1 MHEYS
6 YAWYELITMRNSL
19 MKLIRRMILATAFL
33 STCALAQPGL
43 ATHAGAPWWKGA
55 LFYEIYPRSF
65 ADSNGDG
72 VGDLNGITQHL
83 DYLQHLGVDA
93 IWITPMYPSPQVD
106 FGYDISNYETVD
118 PQYGTL
124 ADFDQ
129 LISTAHQR
137 HIKVLLDMVLNHT
150 SDKHRWFVESAAS
163 RDNPKS
169 DWYVW
174 NDGVDAQAPGV
185 TPFQKRYM
193 HDGKVPPNN
202 WESVFGG
209 SAWQWVPA
217 RHQFYYHR
225 FYAQQPDLNWRNP
238 AVEKAMF
245 AAIRFWLD
253 RGVDGFRLDAISTLF
268 EDPQLR
274 NDPQL
279 AGTNDQGDPNLRS
292 QYSDNLPEVH
302 DVMRRL
308 RAMIDSYPGDRVL
321 IGETYTPTEADL
333 EKWYGAAQQK
343 ELQLPMDTHPGF
355 GDGANF
361 SAAWFRQSLQASQRV
376 TGEPLIVFDNH
387 DNTRSI
393 DRFGDGKYDVARAKV
408 IAAILLTT
416 RASALTYYGAP
427 IGMVT
432 ATPKR
437 KQDVRDPQGIT
448 GWQKNKGRDGERTPM
463 QWTPG
468 FQAGFSTAQTTWLP
482 VNSDYRTVNVQSELQ
497 EPDSLLNWYRQ
508 LIALRKSEPALRD
521 GAMHFLD
528 TANGNVLVFRRDG
541 REPVIVAMNFSN
553 AAQPLSTDIASGP
566 VSTLATTAMDLLHT
580 TSLRGV
586 KLPPYGV
593 WVFKAAGSSNA
604 GTP

>member
-1 MHEYS
+1 
-6 YAWYELITMRNSL
+6 
-19 MKLIRRMILATAFL
+19 MKLLRRIILATVLL
-33 STCALAQPGL
+33 STCALAQPP
-43 ATHAGAPWWKGA
+43 ATRHAGEPWWKGA

-83 DYLQHLGVDA
+83 DYLQQLGVDA
-93 IWITPMYPSPQVD
+93 IWISPMYPSPQVD
-106 FGYDISNYETVD
+106 FGYDISNYEAVD

-124 ADFDQ
+124 ADMDR
-129 LISTAHQR
+129 LIGAAHQR

-150 SDKHRWFVESAAS
+150 SDKHPWFVASSSS

-174 NDGVDAQAPGV
+174 NDGVDAHAPGV
-185 TPFQKRYM
+185 TPFQQRYV

-238 AVEKAMF
+238 AVDKAMF
-245 AAIRFWLD
+245 AAMRFWLD

-268 EDPQLR
+268 EDPKLH

-279 AGTNDQGDPNLRS
+279 PGTNDQGDPNLRS

-302 DVMRRL
+302 DVLRRM
-308 RAMIDSYPGDRVL
+308 RAMVQSYPGDRVL
-321 IGETYTPTEADL
+321 IGETYTPDVAEL
-333 EKWYGAAQQK
+333 EKWYGGAHQN
-343 ELQLPMDTHPGF
+343 ELQLPMDTIPGF
-355 GDGANF
+355 GDQATF
-361 SAAWFRQSLQASQRV
+361 SADWFRTSLQASQQV

-393 DRFGDGKYDVARAKV
+393 DRFGDGAHDVARAKV
-408 IAAILLTT
+408 IATLLLTT

-432 ATPKR
+432 STPKR

-448 GWQKNKGRDGERTPM
+448 GWPKNKGRDGERTPM

-468 FQAGFSTAQTTWLP
+468 FQAGFSTAPTTWLP
-482 VNSDYRTVNVQSELQ
+482 VNGDYRTVNVQSELQ
-497 EPDSLLNWYRQ
+497 QPDSLLNWYRQ

-521 GAMHFLD
+521 GAMQFLD
-528 TANGNVLVFRRDG
+528 TSNANVLTFRRAG
-541 REPVIVAMNFSN
+541 AQPVTVVMNFSN
-553 AAQPLSTDIASGP
+553 AAQPLDAGIAAGR
-566 VSTLATTAMDLLHT
+566 VITLAATAPQLLHRT
-580 TSLRGV
+580 TLLGAS
-586 KLPPYGV
+586 LPPYAV
-593 WVFKAAGSSNA
+593 WVFKRVGVTLRMAR
-604 GTP
+604 

>member
-1 MHEYS
+1 
-6 YAWYELITMRNSL
+6 
-19 MKLIRRMILATAFL
+19 MKLVRRVILATAFL
-33 STCALAQPGL
+33 SVCAQAQP
-43 ATHAGAPWWKGA
+43 ATSPHAGNPWWKGA

-72 VGDLNGITQHL
+72 VGDLNGISQHL
-83 DYLQHLGVDA
+83 DYLQQLGVDA
-93 IWITPMYPSPQVD
+93 VWITPMYPSPQVD
-106 FGYDISNYETVD
+106 FGYDISDYQAVD
-118 PQYGTL
+118 AQYGTL
-124 ADFDQ
+124 ADFDR
-129 LISTAHQR
+129 LIAAAHQR

-150 SDKHRWFVESAAS
+150 SDKHPWFIASAAS

-174 NDGVDAQAPGV
+174 NDGVDANAAGV
-185 TPFQKRYM
+185 TPFQQRYV

-268 EDPQLR
+268 EDPKLR

-279 AGTNDQGDPNLRS
+279 PGTNDQGDPNLRS

-302 DVMRRL
+302 DVLRRL
-308 RAMIDSYPGDRVL
+308 RTMVQSYPGDRVL
-321 IGETYTPTEADL
+321 IGETYTPTTAEL
-333 EKWYGAAQQK
+333 EKWYGSARQD
-343 ELQLPMDTHPGF
+343 ELQLPMDTQPGF
-355 GDGANF
+355 GDRASF
-361 SAAWFRQSLQASQRV
+361 SASWFRQSLQASQRV

-393 DRFGDGKYDVARAKV
+393 DRFGDGKHDVARAKV
-408 IAAILLTT
+408 IATLLLTT

-432 ATPKR
+432 ATPTR
-437 KQDVRDPQGIT
+437 KEDVRDPQGIT
-448 GWQKNKGRDGERTPM
+448 GWPKNKGRDGERTPM

-468 FQAGFSTAQTTWLP
+468 FQAGFSSAKATWLP
-482 VNSDYRTVNVQSELQ
+482 VNIDYRTVNVQSELEQ
-497 EPDSLLNWYRQ
+497 PDSLLNWYRQ
-508 LIALRKSEPALRD
+508 LIALRKSEAALRD
-521 GAMHFLD
+521 GTMQFLD
-528 TANGNVLVFRRDG
+528 NANAHVLVFRRNG
-541 REPVIVAMNFSN
+541 PAPVIVAINFSDI
-553 AAQPLSTDIASGP
+553 AQPLASGLASGQ
-566 VSTLATTAMDLLHT
+566 VSTLATTAPALLHT
-580 TSLRGV
+580 TSLQGAQ
-586 KLPPYGV
+586 LPPYGV
-593 WVFKAAGSSNA
+593 WVFKPAGSNHA
-604 GTP
+604 MEHH

>member
-1 MHEYS
+1 
-6 YAWYELITMRNSL
+6 
-19 MKLIRRMILATAFL
+19 MKLLRRMILAIALL
-33 STCALAQPGL
+33 STGALA
-43 ATHAGAPWWKGA
+43 HADAAAQADKPWWKGA

-106 FGYDISNYETVD
+106 FGYDISDYRTVD

-124 ADFDQ
+124 ADFDD
-129 LISTAHQR
+129 LVTTAHRR

-150 SDKHRWFVESAAS
+150 SDKHPWFIASAAS

-174 NDGVDAQAPGV
+174 NDGANADATGV
-185 TPFQKRYM
+185 TPFQKRYA
-193 HDGKVPPNN
+193 HEGKVPPNN

-238 AVEKAMF
+238 AVEQAMF

-279 AGTNDQGDPNLRS
+279 PGTNDQGDPNLHS
-292 QYSDNLPEVH
+292 QYGDNLPEVH
-302 DVMRRL
+302 DVLRRM
-308 RAMIDSYPGDRVL
+308 RAMVHSYPGDRVL
-321 IGETYTPTEADL
+321 IGETYTPTEAELD
-333 EKWYGAAQQK
+333 KWYGGPRQD
-343 ELQLPMDTHPGF
+343 ELQLPMDTLPGF
-355 GDGANF
+355 SDRAHF
-361 SAAWFRQSLQASQRV
+361 SADWFRRSLQASQHV

-393 DRFGDGKYDVARAKV
+393 DRFGDGKHDVARAKI
-408 IAAILLTT
+408 IAALLLTT

-432 ATPKR
+432 ATPTR

-448 GWQKNKGRDGERTPM
+448 GWPKNKGRDGERTPM

-482 VNSDYRTVNVQSELQ
+482 VNGDYRTVNVQTELQ
-497 EPDSLLNWYRQ
+497 QPDSLLNWYRQ
-508 LIALRKSEPALRD
+508 LIALRKSEPALLD
-521 GAMHFLD
+521 GAMQFLD
-528 TANGNVLVFRRDG
+528 NANAHVLAFRRDG
-541 REPVIVAMNFSN
+541 REPVVVVMNFSN
-553 AAQPLSTDIASGP
+553 ATQPLSTDIASGP
-566 VSTLATTAMDLLHT
+566 VSTLATTATELLHA
-580 TSLRGV
+580 TSLQGIN
-586 KLPPYGV
+586 LPPYGV
-593 WVFKAAGSSNA
+593 WVFKVSGDGKAAA
-604 GTP
+604 PK

>member
-1 MHEYS
+1 
-6 YAWYELITMRNSL
+6 
-19 MKLIRRMILATAFL
+19 MKLVRRIILATVLL
-33 STCALAQPGL
+33 SSCAWAQPNHVTPTSG
-43 ATHAGAPWWKGA
+43 PWWKGA

-83 DYLQHLGVDA
+83 DYLQQLGVDA
-93 IWITPMYPSPQVD
+93 IWISPMYPSPQVD
-106 FGYDISNYETVD
+106 FGYDISDYQAID

-124 ADFDQ
+124 ADFDR
-129 LISTAHQR
+129 LLGAAHQR

-150 SDKHRWFVESAAS
+150 SDKHPWFIASAAS

-174 NDGVDAQAPGV
+174 NDGVDANAPGV
-185 TPFQKRYM
+185 TAFQQRYV

-238 AVEKAMF
+238 AVEQAMF

-279 AGTNDQGDPNLRS
+279 PGTNDQGDPNLRS
-292 QYSDNLPEVH
+292 QFSDNLPEVH
-302 DVMRRL
+302 DVLRRM
-308 RAMIDSYPGDRVL
+308 RAMVQSYPGDRVL
-321 IGETYTPTEADL
+321 IGETYTPTVAEL
-333 EKWYGAAQQK
+333 EKWYGSSQHA
-343 ELQLPMDTHPGF
+343 ELQLPMDTQPGF
-355 GDGANF
+355 GDKAEF
-361 SAAWFRQSLQASQRV
+361 SADWFRHSLQASQRV
-376 TGEPLIVFDNH
+376 SGEPLIVFDNH

-393 DRFGDGKYDVARAKV
+393 DRFGDGKHDVARAKV
-408 IAAILLTT
+408 IAALLLTT

-432 ATPKR
+432 ATPTR

-448 GWQKNKGRDGERTPM
+448 GWPKNKGRDGERTPM

-468 FQAGFSTAQTTWLP
+468 FQAGFSSAQTTWLP
-482 VNSDYRTVNVQSELQ
+482 VNADYHTVNVKDELAQ
-497 EPDSLLNWYRQ
+497 PSSLLNWYRQ
-508 LIALRKSEPALRD
+508 LIALRKNEPALRD
-521 GAMHFLD
+521 GAMQFLD
-528 TANGNVLVFRRDG
+528 TGNTQVLSFRRAGDQ
-541 REPVIVAMNFSN
+541 PVTVIMNFSN
-553 AAQPLSTDIASGP
+553 DAQPLAAAIGSGT
-566 VSTLATTAMDLLHT
+566 VRTLASTAPELLHA
-580 TSLRGV
+580 TSLQGQR
-586 KLPPYGV
+586 LPPYGV
-593 WVFKAAGSSNA
+593 WVFKLAESGKSAH
-604 GTP
+604 